1 VGKKMDKGDFFYSN
15 K

>member
-1 VGKKMDKGDFFYSN
+1 MDKGDFFYSN